1 MFVNISIYKIF
12 PFLLFAFSFPLTSD
26 SLLIQSESI
35 IDLRNLNYNEKMDT
49 LRFVKNQSN
58 KIILF
63 LPQYRL
69 KVQNIISL
77 DKDSLE
83 VELLN
88 SWWWNKPKSRH
99 SVYYNISPIESTS
112 NHSKPSFTKIL
123 PIQEIVAIEI
133 LDKNSLIILFLPALI
148 VLMVMGIFGL

>member
-1 MFVNISIYKIF
+1 MYKYLPI
-12 PFLLFAFSFPLTSD
+12 LFFSLSFSVTND
-26 SLLIQSESI
+26 SLLSSI
-35 IDLRNLNYNEKMDT
+35 IDLSKLNYNEKMEI
-49 LRFVKNQSN
+49 LVFVKNQSN

-69 KVQNIISL
+69 KVQNIISI

-83 VELLN
+83 VELLD
-88 SWWWNKPKSRH
+88 SWWWNKPKSKH
-99 SVYYNISPIESTS
+99 SIYYNISPIESTS
-112 NHSKPSFTKIL
+112 NHSRPSLTKIL

-133 LDKNSLIILFLPALI
+133 LNKKPLIILFLPALI